1 MYVCMQAGWDLVRGA
16 TEEAAAADDGGAAAK
31 PVTVKKNQIVPED
44 AGWSGA
50 GREAEEEEE
59 EEEDLVLP
67 EDLSVKIL
75 AAGKKATGLE
85 LSLDEVLASEELTQG
100 LKTLIAKGGTK
111 FEGATE
117 A

>member
-50 GREAEEEEE
+50 GREAEEEE

>member
-1 MYVCMQAGWDLVRGA
+1 MQAGWDLVRGA

-50 GREAEEEEE
+50 GREAEEEE

>member
-1 MYVCMQAGWDLVRGA
+1 MQAGWDLVRGA
-16 TEEAAAADDGGAAAK
+16 TEEAAAAGDGGGAEK

-59 EEEDLVLP
+59 EEEEGLVLP